1 MLEFNCPYCTAEI
14 RVGLEAAGKVG
25 RCPKCQTRIRVPEL
39 TDIPKSDAAATPS
52 VPPMETLADEV
63 LVESRTPLP
72 DIPSPVGSV
81 LPAPSIAQ
89 PAGWTP
95 PVDPASPLE
104 RLREKR
110 RKGSPYAALIPPL
123 FFGAIFLVIGVV
135 YWIWSQPS
143 YEGTMTGTVVISSY
157 ALATDLAGQSYGA
170 PPQPFK
176 SLMQELFQRPV
187 DLRSSLIN
195 LRYMSDGQ
203 NLRILIRPGVDTKL
217 VQVPLGDNKS
227 VAKFYRNHQD
237 ELDGYRLDEMQ
248 GALKKLCADWT
259 TASEAGRELE
269 TLPKYRETIALNAHV
284 SGLGR
289 ICEAIVGNERYPC
302 VEEDAAGRLMFLV
315 PVETKSFNIRER
327 PAADLGHARLFPS
340 TLDIHVKVVI
350 PAERVVPAAAPASAP
365 QSTIPYAGE
374 EPGQESS
381 LDSTTT
387 EMPLPE
393 GAMPSKQ

>member
-39 TDIPKSDAAATPS
+39 TDIPSSGPSATPQ
-52 VPPMETLADEV
+52 VPPMETLSDEV
-63 LVESRTPLP
+63 LIESRSPLSGV
-72 DIPSPVGSV
+72 PSPAGGVS
-81 LPAPSIAQ
+81 PAPLAAQ
-89 PAGWTP
+89 PVGWTP
-95 PVDPASPLE
+95 PVDPTSPIE

-157 ALATDLAGQSYGA
+157 SLATDLAGQSYGA

-227 VAKFYRNHQD
+227 IAKFYRNHQD

-248 GALKKLCADWT
+248 RALKKLCADWT
-259 TASEAGRELE
+259 AASEAGRELE
-269 TLPKYRETIALNAHV
+269 TLPNYREKIALNAHV

-315 PVETKSFNIRER
+315 PVATTAFKIRER

-340 TLDIHVKVVI
+340 TLDIHVNVVV
-350 PAERVVPAAAPASAP
+350 PTERAVPAAEPASAP
-365 QSTIPYAGE
+365 HSVIPYVGD
-374 EPGQESS
+374 ESEQTPK

-387 EMPLPE
+387 EMPLPS
-393 GAMPSKQ
+393 GAMPSNP